1 MRQVLI
7 NLLGNAAKFTPAGG
21 TITVT
26 AAPAPHAPGELRI
39 SVSNTGC
46 GIPPEEHERVF
57 EHLYQREVDLELA
70 RKGLG
75 LYICRQIVTQH
86 GGRIRVAAE
95 CLLPDRDLLLPRIF
109 CDQHGEMAFIVVA
122 ADAAGAA
129 VLVDRLRRQLESAG
143 DTGAGRLEFRLD
155 AALLPVAR
163 SRDRTTG
170 ERLDEIAA
178 VLAAELERMT
188 VAFGRL
194 LPR

>member
-1 MRQVLI
+1 MTDCWARQ
-7 NLLGNAAKFTPAGG
+7 P
-21 TITVT
+21 
-26 AAPAPHAPGELRI
+26 
-39 SVSNTGC
+39 
-46 GIPPEEHERVF
+46 
-57 EHLYQREVDLELA
+57 
-70 RKGLG
+70 

-86 GGRIRVAAE
+86 GGRIWVDSEVGRGSTFHFTVPVFSCRSLLARLPEPPGGHGALCLVGIDAHPTDGAPLLTFEVRYLDAMRRVAAE

-109 CDQHGEMAFIVVA
+109 CDQHGETAFIVVA

-155 AALLPVAR
+155 AAPLPVTR

-178 VLAAELERMT
+178 VLAAELERMA
-188 VAFGRL
+188 VASGRL